1 MEYKLVSVSGDLTVP
16 VPVGLSAE
24 EEARY
29 VASRIAFV
37 DLERLKADS
46 LELLNAWEED
56 RLVPM
61 EAVLAELKQTAD
73 KG

>member
-16 VPVGLSAE
+16 VPVGLSSE
-24 EEARY
+24 EEAQF

-46 LELLNAWEED
+46 LELLRAWQEGTM
-56 RLVPM
+56 VPM

-73 KG
+73 KD

>member
-24 EEARY
+24 EEAQY

-46 LELLNAWEED
+46 LELLKAWEEGTM
-56 RLVPM
+56 VPM
-61 EAVLAELKQTAD
+61 EAVLAELKQTAGKD
-73 KG
+73 